1 MRAQTRTRTLMAAML
16 ALALPAMTAA
26 AGQTSPPKGAK
37 ADPISGEWAATF
49 ELAGGSPFTR
59 TLKLELEGTRVSG
72 TATSA
77 RLGDGTISGTWEAGE
92 LNLAI
97 EGERGTMAL
106 AGAHKDGKL
115 SGDWDVG
122 HARGKWSAKK
132 KSVEGRQR

>member
-1 MRAQTRTRTLMAAML
+1 MRKQARTRAIVAVVL
-16 ALALPAMTAA
+16 ALALPVVLAA
-26 AGQTSPPKGAK
+26 AAQAPPPKGAK

-49 ELAGGSPFTR
+49 ELAGGSPFSR
-59 TLKLELEGTRVSG
+59 TLKLELEGTHVAG

-106 AGAHKDGKL
+106 AGALKDGKL

-122 HARGKWSAKK
+122 HAKGKWSAKK
-132 KSVEGRQR
+132 KPVEERRP

>member
-1 MRAQTRTRTLMAAML
+1 MRAQTRTRTLVAAML

-26 AGQTSPPKGAK
+26 AGQASPPKGAK

-106 AGAHKDGKL
+106 AGALEDGKL

-122 HARGKWSAKK
+122 HARGKWLAKK
-132 KSVEGRQR
+132 KSVEAPQR

>member
-1 MRAQTRTRTLMAAML
+1 MRAPSRTRAIVAVML
-16 ALALPAMTAA
+16 ALALPAMPGA
-26 AGQTSPPKGAK
+26 AGQAPPPKGAK
-37 ADPISGEWAATF
+37 ADPISGEWAASF

-106 AGAHKDGKL
+106 AGALEDGRL

-132 KSVEGRQR
+132 KSAGNSHR

>member
-1 MRAQTRTRTLMAAML
+1 MRTRNRTRVVVGAML
-16 ALALPAMTAA
+16 ALALPAMPAA
-26 AGQTSPPKGAK
+26 AGQAPPPKAAK
-37 ADPISGEWAATF
+37 ADPISGEWTATF

-59 TLKLELEGTRVSG
+59 TLKLELAGARVSG

-77 RLGDGTISGTWEAGE
+77 RLGDGTVSGTWEAGE

-106 AGAHKDGKL
+106 AGALKDGKL

-122 HARGKWSAKK
+122 HAKGKWSAKK
-132 KSVEGRQR
+132 KPVEERQR